1 MRTNEN
7 KLSGFKNKLDAL
19 KYRIPV
25 LLILFSIVGYL
36 IGLFLIYNN
45 PDAGEFNFFNKTIMV
60 HFVFT
65 AIIIGFLCE
74 ISLTKLNQL
83 FPWKK
88 SILIR
93 FTVGYFSSLIIAAIL
108 IIIAESFYSR
118 ENFES
123 QIKFSNEQ
131 TQVIL
136 KLTIIIAF
144 VVFVFNLLHFS
155 LYSYQNYFINSLKI
169 KRIKREQMELHI
181 EALKNQLTPHY
192 LFNNLNTISSLIS
205 SNIDQTEEYI
215 RSFVNSCRF
224 LIDNSRNILISLQ
237 QELEFVKSYQLLME
251 MRFPGMFKIEI
262 KIDESLKNWY
272 LPPLSIQMLVEN
284 AIKHNSLKSDELLNI
299 KIYSLAKNYL
309 AVENNISDLSEIEG
323 TEAITNKKNFN
334 PNSLKVGLM
343 NIKSRYAYLTDK
355 EIIIEKNRHFSVKL
369 PLINSNNIDYEAKIA

>member
-108 IIIAESFYSR
+108 IIIAESVYSH

-123 QIKFSNEQ
+123 QIEFSNEQ

-262 KIDESLKNWY
+262 KIDESLKNLY

-299 KIYSLAKNYL
+299 KIYNLAKNYL
-309 AVENNISDLSEIEG
+309 AIENNISELSEIEG
-323 TEAITNKKNFN
+323 AEAIANKKNFKS
-334 PNSLKVGLM
+334 NSLKVGLM

-355 EIIIEKNRHFSVKL
+355 EIIIEKNRLFSVKL